1 MKEKIRMTQKK
12 KEVEEKKKKKK
23 AAEANK
29 NSLPTTKIVIPPN
42 LRDDMV
48 KQRKT
53 YIKKKQIMADLNPEV
68 EKKRIDEFL
77 ELLDITDI

>member
-1 MKEKIRMTQKK
+1 MAEPLRVTVDKKELEEKEK
-12 KEVEEKKKKKK
+12 EKK

-53 YIKKKQIMADLNPEV
+53 YIQKKQIMADLNPEV

>member
-1 MKEKIRMTQKK
+1 MGNPIDFLATGT
-12 KEVEEKKKKKK
+12 
-23 AAEANK
+23 AE
-29 NSLPTTKIVIPPN
+29 PTTKIVIPPN

>member
-1 MKEKIRMTQKK
+1 
-12 KEVEEKKKKKK
+12 
-23 AAEANK
+23 
-29 NSLPTTKIVIPPN
+29 
-42 LRDDMV
+42 MV

-68 EKKRIDEFL
+68 EKKRVDEFL